1 MLGFSGF
8 ERGGLLHDRAV
19 GLLDLIALLGPLPL
33 DILEMLL
40 SGLVGSRSLVIGS
53 LGSLEIL
60 CSLLL
65 CRLGGLKIGCGIAG
79 RIALGL
85 IIRFRFIELGLG
97 IIEILPAGRKRH
109 GATLALLIA
118 AGEHQVVIGLRHC
131 GGGKHG
137 GKCKS
142 GRYHRGNRRL
152 EVILL
157 GRGHDAPFSPLHC
170 RR

>member
-1 MLGFSGF
+1 MHLKRRLGVLGFSGF

-53 LGSLEIL
+53 LGSLEIR

-97 IIEILPAGRKRH
+97 IIEILPAGRKRS
-109 GATLALLIA
+109 
-118 AGEHQVVIGLRHC
+118 
-131 GGGKHG
+131 GG
-137 GKCKS
+137 
-142 GRYHRGNRRL
+142 N
-152 EVILL
+152 
-157 GRGHDAPFSPLHC
+157 
-170 RR
+170 